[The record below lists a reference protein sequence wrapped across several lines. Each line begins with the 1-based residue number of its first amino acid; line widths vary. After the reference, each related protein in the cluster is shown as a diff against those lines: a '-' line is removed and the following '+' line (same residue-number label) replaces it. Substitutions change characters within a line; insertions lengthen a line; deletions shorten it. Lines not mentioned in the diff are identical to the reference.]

1 MIEASRP
8 NATNALSRHRIV
20 AQLVVFGSR
29 YGTVAVVVLLLLAFG
44 LTSDHF
50 LTSTNLLNILR
61 QISIIAVIGIGMT
74 MVLLIGGIDLSVASV
89 ALLSAT
95 IAGLLLAQ
103 ELVPAPVAIAAALAA
118 GAGVGLLNGLI
129 VEKTGISPV
138 IVTLGMLIGIR
149 GLAQV
154 ILLLGDNWIW
164 IRDPLFVTLGN
175 GELLGVPM
183 PAVVMLVGYAVA
195 SAAMGRTMFG
205 RWIYAIGGNV
215 RAAALSGVPVG
226 RTRVSVYALSGLLAA
241 VGGLLLAARIGIVNP
256 PIGRG
261 MEFAVI
267 TAVILGG
274 TSISGGVGRVERTL
288 LGALIVGMVLN
299 YMTIRGISAE
309 WQAAATGFII
319 LAAAV
324 LDRIAQ
330 GGGEHDR

>member
-1 MIEASRP
+1 
-8 NATNALSRHRIV
+8 
-20 AQLVVFGSR
+20 
-29 YGTVAVVVLLLLAFG
+29 
-44 LTSDHF
+44 
-50 LTSTNLLNILR
+50 
-61 QISIIAVIGIGMT
+61 
-74 MVLLIGGIDLSVASV
+74 
-89 ALLSAT
+89 
-95 IAGLLLAQ
+95 
-103 ELVPAPVAIAAALAA
+103 PAPVAIAAALAA